1 MFTDLKTAEMWMKF
15 LKTCVNV
22 MYVCELLLIYV
33 RYLFVKAKMN
43 NSIHLRKHPNW
54 EIWYNFGGTGHQVNE
69 NLP

>member
-43 NSIHLRKHPNW
+43 NSIHLRKHPN
-54 EIWYNFGGTGHQVNE
+54 
-69 NLP
+69 